1 MYRIR
6 TYEEARDQVEA
17 LPDHALALYAQVLG
31 VLELVPW
38 NSHPH
43 NEDNPEG
50 ALRHLTFGTNDQGF
64 VVYLILEEQ
73 LCVDVIAVI
82 WVE

>member
-6 TYEEARDQVEA
+6 TYDEARDQVEA

-38 NSHPH
+38 NSNPH
-43 NEDNPEG
+43 NEDNPDG
-50 ALRHLTFGTNDQGF
+50 ALRQLTFGTNSQGI
-64 VVYLILEEQ
+64 VVYLILEDQ
-73 LCVDVIAVI
+73 LYVDVIGVI
-82 WVE
+82 WVD